1 MCLPDAS
8 SWNQALVERSD
19 GTTTLFRG
27 EMPFR
32 LLSWVR
38 MLLILPLT
46 LYIPP
51 KPFLVVVFAAT
62 AANWA
67 AARAEAH
74 TASDI
79 SPLSYPRAILW

>member
-1 MCLPDAS
+1 MCRSDAS
-8 SWNQALVERSD
+8 SWNLPLVRRGDEA
-19 GTTTLFRG
+19 TTPFLG
-27 EMPFR
+27 EMPAS

-38 MLLILPLT
+38 MLLILPRT

-67 AARAEAH
+67 AAWAEAH

-79 SPLSYPRAILW
+79 SLLIYPWSILW